1 MSDEEETLPTPL
13 AIPSVVYSQI
23 QPPSLM
29 STQSNLADN
38 WKYFKKSW
46 ENFIL
51 VTRLDKKNKVVV
63 MAALY
68 SVLGKEV
75 NQLRT

>member
-13 AIPSVVYSQI
+13 AIPSVAIYSQI

-51 VTRLDKKNKVVV
+51 VTRLDKKNKVV

-75 NQLRT
+75 NRLRT